1 LFSNAKYRVLLA
13 LVIISIACISL
24 SKLLLGTINLQLQT
38 KNQIIASS
46 SGWVAALL
54 NFLPGLG
61 TGYLYQRRWIPY
73 WITTITS
80 AAWVYLD
87 LSRQYSIDASDPAS
101 LQTDNTGLIGILL
114 ISSVSAYEAA
124 IKVKKERE
132 LALTNQNED

>member
-1 LFSNAKYRVLLA
+1 M
-13 LVIISIACISL
+13 
-24 SKLLLGTINLQLQT
+24 QLPT

-61 TGYLYQRRWIPY
+61 TGYLYQRRWKPY

-87 LSRQYSIDASDPAS
+87 LNRQYSIDTSDPAS
-101 LQTDNTGLIGILL
+101 LQTDNTGLIGILV

-132 LALTNQNED
+132 RALTNPNED

>member
-1 LFSNAKYRVLLA
+1 M
-13 LVIISIACISL
+13 
-24 SKLLLGTINLQLQT
+24 KLQA

-61 TGYLYQRRWIPY
+61 TGYLYQRRWKPY

-87 LSRQYSIDASDPAS
+87 LSRQYSIDTSDPAS
-101 LQTDNTGLIGILL
+101 LQTDNTGLIGILV